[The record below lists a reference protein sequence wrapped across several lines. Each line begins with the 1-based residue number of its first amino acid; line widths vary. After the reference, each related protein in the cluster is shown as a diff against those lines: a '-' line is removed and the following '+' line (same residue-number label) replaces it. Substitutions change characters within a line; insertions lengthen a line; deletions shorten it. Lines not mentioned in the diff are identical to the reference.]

1 MQKDKILKRIV
12 TECFWDYDID
22 EDYLSNAI
30 KNGSLTEK
38 RKIAEKII
46 LNMRQPVDGLLLF
59 SKEDLA
65 KIFESFNEKIWKKEK
80 VLLLENCLLGKDNK
94 IEKYE
99 WKKLG

>member
-22 EDYLSNAI
+22 ENYLSNAI

-65 KIFESFNEKIWKKEK
+65 KIFESFNEKIK
-80 VLLLENCLLGKDNK
+80 
-94 IEKYE
+94 
-99 WKKLG
+99 

>member
-22 EDYLSNAI
+22 ENYLSNAI
-30 KNGSLTEK
+30 KNGGLTEK

-65 KIFESFNEKIWKKEK
+65 KIFESFNEKIRKKEK
-80 VLLLENCLLGKDNK
+80 VLLLENCLLGKNNK